1 MHHMHEFF
9 DQLIQMITKGQ
20 KISSLVAPIKSSLA
34 AQTLRK

>member
-20 KISSLVAPIKSSLA
+20 KFSSPVAPIKSSSA